1 MPVITIRLD
10 DHVHY
15 RLKLRAAGANL
26 SISALIRPLIEDAAY
41 PGGRYVYTSQDELIG
56 IAIQTFA
63 IVAELAGAQA
73 PRALEQGI
81 AQARNML
88 RERGL
93 LAANIDA
100 LAGIDQVGASHREGA
115 R

>member
-1 MPVITIRLD
+1 MRVITIRLEED
-10 DHVHY
+10 VY
-15 RLKLRAAGANL
+15 RKLKLRAAGANL

-63 IVAELAGAQA
+63 IVAELASAQA

-93 LAANIDA
+93 LSAD
-100 LAGIDQVGASHREGA
+100 LDPFAGVGAVAASHPETDR
-115 R
+115 

>member
-1 MPVITIRLD
+1 MPVITIQLD
-10 DHVHY
+10 HDVHR

-26 SISALIRPLIEDAAY
+26 SISAFVRPLIEDAAY

-63 IVAELAGAQA
+63 IIAELAGAQA
-73 PRALEQGI
+73 PRALEQGL

-93 LAANIDA
+93 LGSDLDAVAGTGPVAASRPES
-100 LAGIDQVGASHREGA
+100 VR
-115 R
+115 